1 MLKQRK
7 IADSVEF
14 IHIDPFFRV
23 IFSLIKT
30 QNDQEWTEE
39 TTKKEQKVLYTCQ
52 KRLTNNSPNL
62 ANQK

>member
-1 MLKQRK
+1 
-7 IADSVEF
+7 VEF
-14 IHIDPFFRV
+14 IQIDPFFRV

-39 TTKKEQKVLYTCQ
+39 TTKKEHKVLYTCQ